1 MGLFEFFRKKEKSEA
16 EIYMEQRRRREAMD
30 EQANE
35 NNEGFRMRVE
45 DVFAI
50 TGRGTVVTGKVETG
64 YVRTGDY
71 VCIAHGDQVIT
82 TTVTGI
88 EMFRRL
94 SDIATAGDNVG
105 ILLKGLGRDDV
116 QKGDLLYTD

>member
-30 EQANE
+30 ERANE